1 MSRRMRSL
9 IPLNTTR
16 DSAAINENEERYSI
30 GKDGYANYVYRVDPT
45 NTYMGKYLLQPQE
58 FAFGFLNDTSLWEI
72 SDEVDYVGRDCVV
85 ITGKTEKNYGEKVN
99 VTDFTLYLD
108 KNTGCMLKLIGLD
121 KNGNISKYLITEKIE
136 FDLPI
141 ENVTMP
147 DLGDCTFVEN

>member
-1 MSRRMRSL
+1 M
-9 IPLNTTR
+9 
-16 DSAAINENEERYSI
+16 
-30 GKDGYANYVYRVDPT
+30 
-45 NTYMGKYLLQPQE
+45 
-58 FAFGFLNDTSLWEI
+58 NDTSLWEI
-72 SDEVDYVGRDCVV
+72 SDEVDYVRRDCVV